1 MLDRLMKLFDPDI
14 GTAASP
20 VLADD
25 EVRLAAGALLVHA
38 MRIDGTAAEA
48 EQAKVRETLT
58 RRFELADE
66 ELAELIEAAQDA
78 DSKANDLYQFTSKLT
93 RHLDQPGRQRI
104 VEMLWEVV
112 YADDVLDAYEDNLVW
127 RVAELLGVSTRD
139 RMILKKQVQ
148 TRQKKSGGG

>member
-1 MLDRLMKLFDPDI
+1 MLDRLMKLFNADSST
-14 GTAASP
+14 TAVP

-48 EQAKVRETLT
+48 EHAKMKETLT
-58 RRFELADE
+58 QRFELADE
-66 ELAELIEAAQDA
+66 ELAELIEASQDA
-78 DSKANDLYQFTSKLT
+78 DSNANDLYQFTSKLT

-139 RMILKKQVQ
+139 RMDLKKQVRAR
-148 TRQKKSGGG
+148 RQQNGDA

>member
-1 MLDRLMKLFDPDI
+1 MLDRLMKLFNPDS
-14 GTAASP
+14 GTASAP

-48 EQAKVRETLT
+48 EQAKVKETLT
-58 RRFELADE
+58 QHFKLADD
-66 ELAELIEAAQDA
+66 ELAELIEAAQQA
-78 DSKANDLYQFTSKLT
+78 DSKANDLFQFTRKLKQ
-93 RHLDQPGRQRI
+93 HLDLPGRQRI

-139 RMILKKQVQ
+139 RMVLKKQVRM
-148 TRQKKSGGG
+148 RQQQNGDA

>member
-1 MLDRLMKLFDPDI
+1 MLDRLMKLFSTDSDPAV
-14 GTAASP
+14 GP

-48 EQAKVRETLT
+48 EQAKVKETLT
-58 RRFELADE
+58 QRFELADD
-66 ELAELIEAAQDA
+66 ELAELIDAAEQA
-78 DSKANDLYQFTSKLT
+78 DTKANDLYQFTSKLT

-104 VEMLWEVV
+104 VEMLWHVV
-112 YADDVLDAYEDNLVW
+112 YADGVLDAYEDNLVW

-139 RMILKKQVQ
+139 RMILKKQVRAR
-148 TRQKKSGGG
+148 RQQNGEH